1 MGGVGVIEP
10 FYYAAACQ
18 GERDAMRVVK
28 DRCRVAVQLA
38 VPLVDLDDLGVRH
51 HPDQSRV
58 V

>member
-1 MGGVGVIEP
+1 MIEP